1 MDKYNSPNSLKEH
14 AIKRIVLDMINDIKA
29 TSGSQETL
37 IVMIVDEF
45 TVKILSSIVS
55 MSDLLAKGVFSLEK
69 LEIARESFP
78 KFHGLYFISPTE
90 SSIKELEKDFAD
102 PKNPQYARA
111 HIFFSHPSTDMVLN
125 LVSKN
130 DNLVRRLKTC
140 KEVNFSF
147 LVKDT
152 NLFDLGMSSALEIYT
167 TRNDEMSRNI
177 ILSNIAERMFTV
189 CTVLN
194 EFPYIQY
201 YKNSMFCTK
210 LAEFLH
216 AKLTPFYK
224 NKSFN
229 EKRGIL
235 MIVDRAFDITSPFLH
250 DYFYEC
256 MIYDMFNIK
265 DNNLELPDKKYYKLD
280 DKDKLWQRYKNKHIS
295 EAFQELQKDFNVFM
309 QSDISKMQRG
319 QGNDLQDFDQMSK
332 VLHGIKGYQTQS
344 NQFKVHLD
352 LAEEITKVRVVFI
365 FRNISL

>member
-1 MDKYNSPNSLKEH
+1 MDKYATPNSLKEH
-14 AIKRIVLDMINDIKA
+14 AVKRVILDMINDIKS

-37 IVMIVDEF
+37 IVMIVDDY

-69 LEIARESFP
+69 LEIAREAFP

-90 SSIKELEKDFAD
+90 ASIKILEQDFAD
-102 PKNPQYARA
+102 PKYPQYGRV
-111 HIFFSHPSTDMVLN
+111 HIFFSHSCTDGVLN
-125 LVSKN
+125 QLSKN

-147 LVKDT
+147 LVKDN
-152 NLFDLGMSSALEIYT
+152 NLFDLGMSTALEIYT
-167 TRNDEMSRNI
+167 TKNDEINRNI
-177 ILSNIAERMFTV
+177 ILSNLSERLFTV

-201 YKNSMFCTK
+201 NKNSMYCSK

-216 AKLTPFYK
+216 SKLAPFYK

-235 MIVDRAFDITSPFLH
+235 LICDRTFDITSPFLH

-265 DNNLELPDKKYYKLD
+265 DNLIELPDKKNYKFD
-280 DKDKLWQRYKNKHIS
+280 EKDRLWIKLKNKHIA
-295 EAFQELQKDFNVFM
+295 EAFQELQKDFNAFM

-319 QGNDLQDFDQMSK
+319 QGNDMQDFDQMSK

-344 NQFKVHLD
+344 TQFKVHLD
-352 LAEEITKVRVVFI
+352 LADEVTRVI
-365 FRNISL
+365 